1 MAITLRKYGAKYN
14 TTVCTFAGL
23 STDTKPV
30 GTTLIDNKRVGLAN
44 GSEFIEMDTDKKYS
58 YDAENQQWIER

>member
-1 MAITLRKYGAKYN
+1 MNTLRKHGAKYN
-14 TTVCTFAGL
+14 VTFCTFCGL

-30 GTTLIDNKRVGLAN
+30 DTYEDIAIAN